1 MDKEQIKKLAKDPRF
16 ISGIYNYCDRWCER
30 CEFTSQCMNF
40 EMCEKEFNSPQSKDV
55 SNKVFWDKLGEI
67 FKVTLEMVKE
77 EAEKMGIDLTAIDY
91 EEAEKHE
98 KQVGEFSENQPYSKT
113 AFEYIDMAKNW
124 FDSNEASLKERTQE
138 LLTHFEAEIPGTK
151 PVDEAFRIKDC
162 LEVICWY
169 QHQIYIKLCRA
180 ASGIMQGELG
190 KIEYCQEDA
199 DGSAKVAVIGIERS
213 ISAWGGLLNHFP
225 QQEKEILNILV
236 KLKALLKLV
245 EKSFPNARA
254 FVRPGFDT

>member
-1 MDKEQIKKLAKDPRF
+1 MDKEQIKKLANAPRF
-16 ISGIYNYCDRWCER
+16 ISGIYNYCDRWCEK
-30 CEFTSQCMNF
+30 CEFTSRCLNYD
-40 EMCEKEFNSPQSKDV
+40 MCEEEFDSPESKDI
-55 SNKVFWDKLGEI
+55 SNKDFWDKMQEV
-67 FKVTLEMVKE
+67 FSVTQEMIKE
-77 EAEKMGIDLTAIDY
+77 MAEEMDVDLNSIDY
-91 EEAEKHE
+91 EKAENYG
-98 KQVGEFSENQPYSKT
+98 KQVREFSKNQPYSKI

-124 FDSNEASLKERTQE
+124 FDLNEDLLEEKSQE

-151 PVDEAFRIKDC
+151 PVAEAIKIKGC

-180 ASGIMQGELG
+180 ASGIANSELDG
-190 KIEYCQEDA
+190 SEYCQEDA
-199 DGSAKVAVIGIERS
+199 DGSAKVAIIGIERS

-225 QQEKEILNILV
+225 QQEQEILNILV